1 MYLELRIATCAC
13 MLAIAS
19 ILDIKKREVP
29 DKVWLTFGGAGIL
42 LTILE
47 LFVDGNPGNNTTS
60 SDYQNRIAYFVHFS
74 VGLAIMSAIGYVTY
88 RAGFFG
94 GADSKALVTI
104 SIILPVYNA
113 NFQLHSFPALSIFS
127 NAIFVSITAMLY
139 NVLRNTISVA
149 KRVPIFEGV
158 EETGFRKALAFT
170 VGYQAKSCGKF
181 MFAMEEADDLG
192 RRRFRFN
199 PLNYDD
205 FAEQGRETKKIWV
218 THALPF
224 IVYIGAGFMITIL
237 FGDLMSFIMK
247 LIISQ

>member
-1 MYLELRIATCAC
+1 

-29 DKVWLTFGGAGIL
+29 DKVWLIFGAAGIL
-42 LTILE
+42 FTFFE
-47 LFVDGNPGNNTTS
+47 LFLDGKPTDNSAS
-60 SDYQNRIAYFVHFS
+60 SDYQGKISYLIHFS
-74 VGLAIMSAIGYVTY
+74 IGAAIMSVIGYVTY

-104 SIILPVYNA
+104 AVILPVYNA
-113 NFQLHSFPALSIFS
+113 SSQIHSFPALSIFS
-127 NAIFVSITAMLY
+127 NAIIVSITAMLY
-139 NVLRNTISVA
+139 NVFRNTISVA

-158 EETGFRKALAFT
+158 EETGFRKALAFA

-181 MFAMEEADDLG
+181 MFAMEEADHLG
-192 RRRFRFN
+192 RRKFRFN
-199 PLNYDD
+199 PLAYDD
-205 FAEQGRETKKIWV
+205 FAEQGREAKKVWV

-224 IVYIGAGFMITIL
+224 IVYVGAGFAITIL

-247 LIISQ
+247 LILVR